1 VHYRQRTPNALDALV
16 SSEQIRF
23 DSTSEAVSTDRQ
35 VPDEIRERVPDRRAM
50 DSLMI
55 AIVIKESMV
64 RPASEQAR
72 LS

>member
-1 VHYRQRTPNALDALV
+1 VHYRQRTPNALDAPV

-23 DSTSEAVSTDRQ
+23 ESTSEVVCSDRR

-64 RPASEQAR
+64 GPATEQAR